1 MKTKTMSHYLI
12 IMFMVMLLLFRFIV
26 LFTTVLGI
34 DFPVVASNE
43 KIEIVMLLVTL
54 VCIILFTKTKLSG
67 GIIYLVSSLI
77 YYGPEFLKLLP
88 TALNGTV
95 SIDMAINVLFLL
107 VELVIPIFAIF
118 ILLYDKKQEINPVDK
133 KTDFFYK
140 GDQYDRKYDD
150 RADKNNYRTM

>member
-26 LFTTVLGI
+26 LFTTVIGI
-34 DFPVVASNE
+34 DFPVVSSNE
-43 KIEIVMLLVTL
+43 KIEIGMILITL
-54 VCIILFTKTKLSG
+54 VCIILFTKTKLFG
-67 GIIYLVSSLI
+67 GIIYLLASLI
-77 YYGPEFLKLLP
+77 YYGPELVNILP
-88 TALNGTV
+88 TALNGSV
-95 SIDMAINVLFLL
+95 SMDMTINVLFLL
-107 VELVIPIFAIF
+107 VELVIPIFALF
-118 ILLYDKKQEINPVDK
+118 ILIYDRKQEINPVDK

>member
-12 IMFMVMLLLFRFIV
+12 IMFMIMLLLFRFIV

-77 YYGPEFLKLLP
+77 YYGPEFIKLM
-88 TALNGTV
+88 TASKTGT
-95 SIDMAINVLFLL
+95 SIDMAIQL
-107 VELVIPIFAIF
+107 VALMIELVIPIFAIF

-140 GDQYDRKYDD
+140 GEQYDRKYDE

>member
-77 YYGPEFLKLLP
+77 YYGPEFIKLM
-88 TALNGTV
+88 TASKTGT
-95 SIDMAINVLFLL
+95 SIDMAIQL
-107 VELVIPIFAIF
+107 VALMIELVIPIFAIF

-140 GDQYDRKYDD
+140 GDQYDRKYDE

>member
-12 IMFMVMLLLFRFIV
+12 IMFMIMLLLFRFIV

-77 YYGPEFLKLLP
+77 YYGPEFIELM
-88 TALNGTV
+88 TASKTGT
-95 SIDMAINVLFLL
+95 SIDMAIQL
-107 VELVIPIFAIF
+107 VALMIELVIPIFAIF

>member
-67 GIIYLVSSLI
+67 GIIYLLASLI

-95 SIDMAINVLFLL
+95 SMDMAINVLFLL

-140 GDQYDRKYDD
+140 GDQYDRKYDE

>member
-12 IMFMVMLLLFRFIV
+12 IMFMIMLLLFRFIV

-67 GIIYLVSSLI
+67 GIIYFVTSLI
-77 YYGPEFLKLLP
+77 YYGPEFIKLM
-88 TALNGTV
+88 TASKVGI
-95 SIDMAINVLFLL
+95 SMDMAIQLIVLMI
-107 VELVIPIFAIF
+107 ELVIPIFAIF

>member
-77 YYGPEFLKLLP
+77 YYGPEFIKLM
-88 TALNGTV
+88 TASKTGT
-95 SIDMAINVLFLL
+95 SIDMAIQL
-107 VELVIPIFAIF
+107 VALMIELVIPIFAIF

>member
-12 IMFMVMLLLFRFIV
+12 IMFMIMLLLFRFIV

-43 KIEIVMLLVTL
+43 KIEIVMLLVAL

-77 YYGPEFLKLLP
+77 YYGPEFIKLM
-88 TALNGTV
+88 TASKTGT
-95 SIDMAINVLFLL
+95 SIDMAIQL
-107 VELVIPIFAIF
+107 VALMIELVIPIFAIF

>member
-12 IMFMVMLLLFRFIV
+12 IMFMVMLLLFRFVV

-34 DFPVVASNE
+34 DFPVVSNNE
-43 KIEIVMLLVTL
+43 SLEIGMLLVTL

-77 YYGPEFLKLLP
+77 YYGPEFIKLM
-88 TALNGTV
+88 TASKTGTTM
-95 SIDMAINVLFLL
+95 DMAIQLVVLMI
-107 VELVIPIFAIF
+107 EIVIPIFALF

>member
-34 DFPVVASNE
+34 DFPIVSSNE

-67 GIIYLVSSLI
+67 GIIYLATSLI
-77 YYGPEFLKLLP
+77 YYGPEFIKLM
-88 TALNGTV
+88 TASKTGT
-95 SIDMAINVLFLL
+95 SMNMAIQL
-107 VELVIPIFAIF
+107 VALMIELVIPIFAIF

-140 GDQYDRKYDD
+140 GDQYDRKYDE